1 MSPNTLA
8 IVVSVT
14 GIVAL
19 ILGLL
24 VHAVITGGS
33 DGPTEPDW
41 TGEDEL

>member
-19 ILGLL
+19 ILGLI

-33 DGPTEPDW
+33 DGPSEYDW

>member
-24 VHAVITGGS
+24 VNAVITGGS
-33 DGPTEPDW
+33 DGPTEYDW

>member
-8 IVVSVT
+8 IVVSVA

-19 ILGLL
+19 ILGLI

-33 DGPTEPDW
+33 DGPTEYDW